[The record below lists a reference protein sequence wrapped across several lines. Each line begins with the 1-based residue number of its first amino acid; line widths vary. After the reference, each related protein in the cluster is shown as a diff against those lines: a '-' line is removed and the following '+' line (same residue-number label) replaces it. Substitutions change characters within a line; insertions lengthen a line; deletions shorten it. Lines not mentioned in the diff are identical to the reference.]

1 MSVNKPQTNYTIS
14 IDGTDYTEYIP
25 MPFKWSSLLDE
36 RLDEGRMSM
45 RHCPVPLFASMSEV
59 KIMLSDKNNT
69 ATEKVFLV
77 SADDSTE
84 APAGSGYYNH
94 EIMLIEETKKLEG
107 IIIDSLTFTN
117 SLGRTYT
124 DNAKPPNYRYCT
136 MNFLGKWRD
145 WEDGGEINSEKYP
158 TYISPLPTGKVFHF
172 LTAEEYWA
180 PETTKRYRFELEI
193 SCNGEMVKNDVPLK
207 SGNYTVTYTRE
218 HKTSNPVNGRKEEI
232 NFITVSNQKS
242 LPKWTVASVIERL
255 LDIGQVHLKS
265 QSPKYE
271 LNAEQKAE
279 FEKIEAPEFAF
290 SKMTLREALDQIGG
304 FIHGMAR
311 LKGNT
316 IYYDMLGGTEK
327 ATLADSKYPY
337 ISNKYS
343 QNIESYATELDST
356 VDNLVNILDADEGV
370 ITEPY
375 AGGFKS
381 IRSEEAYAR
390 ITDGNMII
398 STAFPIYSVQKLE
411 VRDPDG
417 NVENITSYLFESA
430 AYGLMSSFDG
440 LYPRSKAFAIYYT
453 QGQKDIKGLYFKVPN
468 AIGGA
473 VSKYAI
479 SNIVKAATGY
489 NGTDYQKI
497 WFRITYT
504 PVFSA
509 RVKQHKFYYKDFAHP
524 RSLAYNQSANL
535 VETRYYGENMRGL
548 IARTGNAEIIRTYR
562 LNSFSLL
569 PTAGQMWDDDYYVS
583 SVTVAVMPFY
593 IDCSVELSKDFNR
606 LSQYIGINSMHR
618 IYEVSEKQAFDRDIV
633 YSDYC
638 VIGDDRQSDGL
649 HLISL
654 FGANAIANTFRQ
666 TRSALPI
673 SGACV
678 TTIAEDN
685 SEYSATLP
693 VISTAMGNTLVFSFY
708 MEDSYSAGQKSV
720 YGTNGEIQGYWQT
733 NVEYNDYYG
742 RFDFMKLQFIEQGIT
757 PPMSDGNSAIPY
769 DLPQGTY
776 PSANEKLRPLI
787 VTPDDNPLKI
797 RKNST
802 EIIRMHYQIHF
813 VSNRKDIIVGP
824 ALTHNCP
831 LVRGVRGEEHSAV
844 LYVLPQPLNKFAD
857 KIDLSA
863 ATKIWDY
870 SDGGV
875 TAQSAGISLANKKS
889 IVDGAAWV
897 IADKKTGELLF
908 GSNTPV
914 KNGGTITLPSL
925 TFKHNIYTEV

>member
-1 MSVNKPQTNYTIS
+1 MTAPFIEQIHTPYRSPIETGDFIHIDSTKQIIDLYPSDTTAVYQFAENYQIKIEVITPDETIIIVDGTAPDAINQSGNLQLKKSGYYSVIYTGTTEAVGITTVRSNYTI
-14 IDGTDYTEYIP
+14 TY
-25 MPFKWSSLLDE
+25 K
-36 RLDEGRMSM
+36 
-45 RHCPVPLFASMSEV
+45 
-59 KIMLSDKNNT
+59 
-69 ATEKVFLV
+69 FLV
-77 SADDSTE
+77 
-84 APAGSGYYNH
+84 
-94 EIMLIEETKKLEG
+94 I
-107 IIIDSLTFTN
+107 
-117 SLGRTYT
+117 
-124 DNAKPPNYRYCT
+124 
-136 MNFLGKWRD
+136 
-145 WEDGGEINSEKYP
+145 
-158 TYISPLPTGKVFHF
+158 
-172 LTAEEYWA
+172 
-180 PETTKRYRFELEI
+180 
-193 SCNGEMVKNDVPLK
+193 
-207 SGNYTVTYTRE
+207 
-218 HKTSNPVNGRKEEI
+218 
-232 NFITVSNQKS
+232 SNQKP
-242 LPKWTVASVIERL
+242 LPKWTVASVIDRL
-255 LDIGQVHLKS
+255 LDVGQVHLKS
-265 QSPKYE
+265 QLPKYE
-271 LNAEQKAE
+271 LNAAQKAE
-279 FEKIEAPEFAF
+279 FKKIEAPEFAF

-316 IYYDMLGGTEK
+316 IYYDMLGGTQK
-327 ATLADSKYPY
+327 AALADSKYPY
-337 ISNKYS
+337 ISNRYS
-343 QNIESYATELDST
+343 QNVESYATELDSA

-375 AGGFKS
+375 AGGYKS

-417 NVENITSYLFESA
+417 NIGDITAYLFESA
-430 AYGLMSSFDG
+430 AYGLISSFDG

-453 QGQKDIKGLYFKVPN
+453 QGQKDIKGLYFKVPS

-473 VSKYAI
+473 GSKYAI
-479 SNIVKAATGY
+479 SNIVKAVTGY
-489 NGTDYQKI
+489 DGTDYQKI

-504 PVFSA
+504 PVFSS

-524 RSLAYNQSANL
+524 RALAYNQSANL

-548 IARTGNAEIIRTYR
+548 IARTGNAEIVRTYR
-562 LNSFSLL
+562 LNGFSLL

-593 IDCSVELSKDFNR
+593 VDCSVGLSKDFNR

-633 YSDYC
+633 YSDFV
-638 VIGDDRQSDGL
+638 VIGDDRHGDGL
-649 HLISL
+649 CLISL
-654 FGANAIANTFRQ
+654 WGSNAIANTFRQ
-666 TRSALPI
+666 TGSNLPI

-693 VISTAMGNTLVFSFY
+693 AISTAMGNTLVFSFY
-708 MEDSYSAGQKSV
+708 MEDSYSAGWKSV
-720 YGTNGEIQGYWQT
+720 PGNNGEIEGYWQT

-757 PPMSDGNSAIPY
+757 PPTSGGYSDIPY
-769 DLPQGTY
+769 NLPQGTY
-776 PSANEKLRPLI
+776 PSADESLRPLI
-787 VTPDDNPLKI
+787 ITPDDNPLKI

-802 EIIRMHYQIHF
+802 EIIHMHYQIHF

-831 LVRGVRGEEHSAV
+831 LVRGIRGKEHSAV

-857 KIDLSA
+857 KIDLSTA
-863 ATKIWDY
+863 VKIWDY
-870 SDGGV
+870 ADGGV
-875 TAQSAGISLANKKS
+875 TTMSAGISFAKKQS
-889 IVDGAAWV
+889 TTDGAAWA